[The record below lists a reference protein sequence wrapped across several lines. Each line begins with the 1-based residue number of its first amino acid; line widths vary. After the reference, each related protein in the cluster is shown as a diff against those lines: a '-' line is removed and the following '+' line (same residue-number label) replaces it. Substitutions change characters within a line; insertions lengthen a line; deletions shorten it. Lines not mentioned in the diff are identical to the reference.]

1 MSNTTEQ
8 PDASRDKKLFSVA
21 DSDLQS
27 IALARGRSRLRSY
40 ITIRW
45 IAIAGQSLTV
55 LVVRFGFGI
64 ELPLAICGALIALS
78 VIVNLSL
85 LNGLRRHWR
94 IGEGLSNFQLF
105 FDVVQ
110 LASLIAVTGGLSN
123 PFLMLL
129 IAPVTVASVSLRRG
143 YAISLSVTA
152 FVLAAGMLFFSEPL
166 PFESGAIE
174 MPKILQYGHLIALG
188 VGLSFFSV
196 SAARVSA
203 DESKLVR
210 ALDATQV
217 VLAREQRLSAL
228 GALSA
233 MTAHQLGTPLATIH
247 LAAKEI
253 SRGLLSEEETKEDI
267 NIIVEQAERCR
278 EILLNL
284 SQSRDDHDE
293 IHARMTLMAILEEA
307 STPHKGQEVEI
318 ELAVDSEL
326 SDKSHCPEIAR
337 RPEVLHALG
346 AFIENAVS
354 FADTTVKATARWDE
368 NAIAFKI
375 IDDGPGFAFEIL
387 GKLGEPYVS
396 QRSDAQKGGSDL
408 GLGFFIAKTLIERTG
423 GTVITGNLS
432 APESGAVVEA
442 IWPRTNLEFF
452 LS

>member
-1 MSNTTEQ
+1 MSNNPERN
-8 PDASRDKKLFSVA
+8 DASQDKKLFSVA
-21 DSDLQS
+21 DSELQS

-55 LVVRFGFGI
+55 LFVWLVFGF

-78 VIVNLSL
+78 LIVNVSL
-85 LNGLRRHWR
+85 IYALRHRR
-94 IGEGLSNFQLF
+94 IGESLSNFQLF
-105 FDVVQ
+105 FDVIQ

-152 FVLAAGMLFFSEPL
+152 FALAVGMLFFSLPL
-166 PFESGAIE
+166 PYESTAIKMPIIFE
-174 MPKILQYGHLIALG
+174 YGHLIALG

-196 SAARVSA
+196 SAARVSS

-217 VLAREQRLSAL
+217 VLAREQRLSEL

-253 SRGLLSEEETKEDI
+253 SRGILSEEETKEDI
-267 NIIVEQAERCR
+267 QIIAEQAERCR

-284 SQSRDDHDE
+284 SQSRDAHDE
-293 IHARMTLMAILEEA
+293 IHAKMTLLAILEEA
-307 STPHKGQEVEI
+307 SSPHKGKGVEI
-318 ELAVDSEL
+318 ELSLDS
-326 SDKSHCPEIAR
+326 SRNDKSSSPEIVR

-354 FADTTVKATARWDE
+354 FADATVQVSARWDKSS
-368 NAIAFKI
+368 IAFKI

-396 QRSDAQKGGSDL
+396 QRSDTQQGGSDL

-423 GTVITGNLS
+423 GTVATKNLLS
-432 APESGAVVEA
+432 PTHGAVVEA
-442 IWPRTNLEFF
+442 IWPRANLESFA
-452 LS
+452 S

>member
-1 MSNTTEQ
+1 MSNSSEHNDEHQ
-8 PDASRDKKLFSVA
+8 DKKLFSVA

-55 LVVRFGFGI
+55 FVVRFVFGFD
-64 ELPLAICGALIALS
+64 LPLAICSALIALS
-78 VIVNLSL
+78 LFVNISL
-85 LNGLRRHWR
+85 LVALRRQWK
-94 IGEGLSNFQLF
+94 IGEGFSNFQLF
-105 FDVVQ
+105 FDVIQ

-129 IAPVTVASVSLRRG
+129 IAPVTVAAVSLRRF

-152 FVLAAGMLFFSEPL
+152 FALAVGMLFFSMPL
-166 PFESGAIE
+166 PFDPEAIK
-174 MPKILQYGHLIALG
+174 MPVIFQYGHLISLG

-196 SAARVSA
+196 SAARVSS

-253 SRGLLSEEETKEDI
+253 SRGILSEEETEEDI
-267 NIIVEQAERCR
+267 KIIAEQAERCR

-284 SQSRDDHDE
+284 SQSRDTHDE
-293 IHARMTLMAILEEA
+293 IHAKMTLMAILEEA
-307 STPHKGQEVEI
+307 SLPHNGPDIDI
-318 ELAVDSEL
+318 ELDVKTEGSEN
-326 SDKSHCPEIAR
+326 SPSPEISR

-354 FADTTVKATARWDE
+354 FAESSVCATATWDKE
-368 NAIAFKI
+368 TI
-375 IDDGPGFAFEIL
+375 IFRVTDDGPGFAFEIL

-396 QRSDAQKGGSDL
+396 QRSDTQKGGSDL

-423 GTVITGNLS
+423 GTVETRNLN
-432 APESGAVVEA
+432 APHRGAVVEA
-442 IWPRTNLEFF
+442 IWPRENLESFA
-452 LS
+452 

>member
-1 MSNTTEQ
+1 MSNNSDQTETTQ
-8 PDASRDKKLFSVA
+8 DKKLFSVA

-45 IAIAGQSLTV
+45 IAIGGQSLTV
-55 LVVRFGFGI
+55 LVVRFVFGF

-78 VIVNLSL
+78 LIVNISL
-85 LNGLRRHWR
+85 LLALRRSWR

-105 FDVVQ
+105 FDVIQ

-129 IAPVTVASVSLRRG
+129 IAPVTVASVSLRQG

-152 FVLAAGMLFFSEPL
+152 FALAVGMLFFSLPL
-166 PFESGAIE
+166 PSEIADSR
-174 MPKILQYGHLIALG
+174 MPLIFQYGHLIALG

-253 SRGLLSEEETKEDI
+253 SRGILSEEETIEDI
-267 NIIVEQAERCR
+267 QIIAEQAERCR

-284 SQSRDDHDE
+284 SQSRDAHDE
-293 IHARMTLMAILEEA
+293 IHARMTLLAILEEA
-307 STPHKGQEVEI
+307 SSPHHGQDVEI
-318 ELAVDSEL
+318 ELSVESALSKDS
-326 SDKSHCPEIAR
+326 SIPEIAR

-354 FADTTVKATARWDE
+354 FAESEVQVSARWDE
-368 NAIAFKI
+368 KSITFRI

-396 QRSDAQKGGSDL
+396 QRTDTQKGGSDL

-423 GTVITGNLS
+423 GRVATGNLP
-432 APESGAVVEA
+432 APAHGATVEA
-442 IWPRTNLEFF
+442 IWPRANLESFA
-452 LS
+452 

>member
-1 MSNTTEQ
+1 MSINMEHT
-8 PDASRDKKLFSVA
+8 DARQDKKLFSVA
-21 DSDLQS
+21 DSELQS

-55 LVVRFGFGI
+55 LVVRFIFGF

-78 VIVNLSL
+78 LIVNISL
-85 LNGLRRHWR
+85 IYALRRHR
-94 IGEGLSNFQLF
+94 QIGEGLSNIQLF
-105 FDVVQ
+105 FDVIQ

-152 FVLAAGMLFFSEPL
+152 FILAFGMLFFSMPL
-166 PFESGAIE
+166 PYESTTIKMPIIFE
-174 MPKILQYGHLIALG
+174 YGHLIALG

-196 SAARVSA
+196 SAARVSS

-217 VLAREQRLSAL
+217 VLAREQRLSEL

-253 SRGLLSEEETKEDI
+253 SRGILSEEETKEDI
-267 NIIVEQAERCR
+267 QIIAEQAERCR
-278 EILLNL
+278 EILHNL
-284 SQSRDDHDE
+284 SQSRDTHDE
-293 IHARMTLMAILEEA
+293 IHAKMTLLAILEEA
-307 STPHKGQEVEI
+307 SSPHKGLGVEI
-318 ELAVDSEL
+318 DISVDSSL
-326 SDKSHCPEIAR
+326 TDQSSSPEIAR

-354 FADTTVKATARWDE
+354 FAESSVQVSARWNE
-368 NAIAFKI
+368 NSVAFKI

-423 GTVITGNLS
+423 GTVSTDNLA
-432 APESGAVVEA
+432 APRHGAVIEA
-442 IWPRTNLEFF
+442 TWPRANLESFV
-452 LS
+452 